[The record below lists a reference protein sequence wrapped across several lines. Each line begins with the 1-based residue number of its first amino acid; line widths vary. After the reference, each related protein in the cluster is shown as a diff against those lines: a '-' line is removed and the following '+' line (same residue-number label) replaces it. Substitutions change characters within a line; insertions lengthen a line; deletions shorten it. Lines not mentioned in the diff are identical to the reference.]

1 MGMVARFRYFAG
13 LEQHS
18 PSTLLEMAVLAE
30 KAGFDGVACSDHF
43 HPWVHTN
50 ANAGF
55 AWTWLAAAAERTKHV
70 KVGTGVTGPLFR
82 YHPAIVAQAFA
93 TLGVM
98 YPNRIF
104 LGLGSGEPLNEIP
117 LGYHWPSRRER
128 MERLEEAIT
137 IIKRLWT
144 EQFVTF
150 KGRYYR
156 VKKANLYTKPE
167 RPIPL
172 HLAAHDSAVVE
183 MAGKYADG
191 LLCQFASPEHC
202 TSVLF
207 PALAKG
213 AKSAGRDPDSIERAI
228 HIIVS
233 YHEDYDSALTACHHW
248 AGVTLPVFYKYGI
261 SDPREIE
268 FHGNM
273 VAREELAK
281 KWVIS
286 TDPEEHLKRIHDYL
300 KIGFTDIQVHNISP
314 DEKRFIEVYGEKVLP
329 PLKEE
334 FRE

>member
-1 MGMVARFRYFAG
+1 
-13 LEQHS
+13 
-18 PSTLLEMAVLAE
+18 MAVLAE

-183 MAGKYADG
+183 LAGKYADG

-268 FHGNM
+268 LHGNM

-286 TDPEEHLKRIHDYL
+286 TDPQEHLKRIHDYL

>member
-1 MGMVARFRYFAG
+1 MVARFRYFAG

-18 PSTLLEMAVLAE
+18 PPILLDTAVLAE
-30 KAGFDGVACSDHF
+30 QAGFDGIACSDHF

-50 ANAGF
+50 AHAGF
-55 AWTWLAAAAERTKHV
+55 AWAWVAAAAERTKHV
-70 KVGTGVTGPLFR
+70 KVGTGVTAPLFR

-98 YPNRIF
+98 YPNRVF
-104 LGLGSGEPLNEIP
+104 LALGSGEPLNEIP
-117 LGYHWPSRRER
+117 LGYRWPSRRER
-128 MERLEEAIT
+128 IERLEEAII

-144 EQFVTF
+144 EEFVSF
-150 KGRYYR
+150 KGRHYSLR
-156 VKKANLYTKPE
+156 KANLYTRPE
-167 RPIPL
+167 KPIPL

-183 MAGKYADG
+183 LAGKYADG
-191 LLCQFASPEHC
+191 LLSQFASPEHC
-202 TSVLF
+202 KSVVF

-213 AKSAGRDPDSIERAI
+213 AKTAGRDPDRIEKAI

-233 YHEDYDSALTACHHW
+233 YHEDYDAALSSCHHW
-248 AGVTLPVFYKYGI
+248 AGVTLPVFYKYGV

-268 FHGNM
+268 LHGKM

-286 TDPEEHLKRIHDYL
+286 TDPEEHLTKIREYL

-314 DEKRFIEVYGEKVLP
+314 DERGFIKVYGEKVLP
-329 PLKEE
+329 RLKEE
-334 FRE
+334 FNE